1 MVLCDIELRCPA
13 RCRANRDSA
22 DSCTAAM
29 FHVKLF
35 GGLIEPGKVTAQP
48 DNYAARL
55 GMRAF
60 GAVDT
65 RALGTWLIRRAPEP
79 TAAYSC
85 AGVVCSRHLCIAG
98 RRPLAIRRDIK
109 CGAWRHAAMSNVV
122 HILHVAA
129 LNRGCMRRV
138 TSPNSAHKR
147 CAAMLNAA
155 QTLDAAL
162 SARST

>member
-1 MVLCDIELRCPA
+1 MPGTASREPGQRV
-13 RCRANRDSA
+13 

-35 GGLIEPGKVTAQP
+35 GGLIEPGKVTVQP

-85 AGVVCSRHLCIAG
+85 AGVVCSRKLCIAE
-98 RRPLAIRRDIK
+98 RRPWAIRRDTK
-109 CGAWRHAAMSNVV
+109 RGDWRHVAMSNAAY
-122 HILHVAA
+122 ILYVAA
-129 LNRGCMRRV
+129 PNRRCMRRI
-138 TSPNSAHKR
+138 TSPNSVHQRRTAMPNAAHKSHV
-147 CAAMLNAA
+147 
-155 QTLDAAL
+155 AL
-162 SARST
+162 SAQPT

>member
-1 MVLCDIELRCPA
+1 MPGTTSREPGQRV
-13 RCRANRDSA
+13 

-65 RALGTWLIRRAPEP
+65 RTLGTWLIRLGLEP

-85 AGVVCSRHLCIAG
+85 AGVVCSRKLCIAR
-98 RRPLAIRRDIK
+98 RRPWAIRRDTK
-109 CGAWRHAAMSNVV
+109 RGAWRHVAMSDAAY
-122 HILHVAA
+122 ILYVAA
-129 LNRGCMRRV
+129 PNRRCMRRI
-138 TSPNSAHKR
+138 TSPNSVHQR
-147 CAAMLNAA
+147 RTAMPNAA
-155 QTLDAAL
+155 NKSHVAL
-162 SARST
+162 SAQRT

>member
-1 MVLCDIELRCPA
+1 MPGTTSREPGQRV
-13 RCRANRDSA
+13 

-55 GMRAF
+55 GMRAV

-65 RALGTWLIRRAPEP
+65 RTLGTWLIRLGLEP

-85 AGVVCSRHLCIAG
+85 AGVVCSWHLCIAE
-98 RRPLAIRRDIK
+98 RRPWAIHRDTK
-109 CGAWRHAAMSNVV
+109 RGDWRHVAMSNAAY
-122 HILHVAA
+122 ILYVAA
-129 LNRGCMRRV
+129 PNRRCMRRI
-138 TSPNSAHKR
+138 TSPNSVHQR
-147 CAAMLNAA
+147 RTAMPNAA
-155 QTLDAAL
+155 NKSHVAL
-162 SARST
+162 SAQRT